1 MLIKILGTGCAKCNR
16 LEQLTMEIVAEM
28 KLTATFE
35 HVTEMQEIMAYQVM
49 STPALVIDD
58 EHWLDASSAAALTV
72 ACRAVADGLGKQGRP
87 SLDPATRGDR
97 CRCGRPR
104 RRVARGAAAEPG
116 SAAGRRCAPPVRPPR
131 TAGPPGAARCG

>member
-49 STPALVIDD
+49 STPALVID
-58 EHWLDASSAAALTV
+58 EV
-72 ACRAVADGLGKQGRP
+72 VK
-87 SLDPATRGDR
+87 
-97 CRCGRPR
+97 
-104 RRVARGAAAEPG
+104 
-116 SAAGRRCAPPVRPPR
+116 AAGRIPSREEI
-131 TAGPPGAARCG
+131 AGWLQGG